1 VLEQYEFDLE
11 NVADADIRQGGL
23 RQRFDAIVLPDL
35 GADRILNGH
44 VVGTMPAPYVG
55 GLGTTGAD
63 MLRQFVDAG
72 GTLITLDSS
81 SELAVTLL
89 GAPLRDVTRGLSA
102 NEFFCPGSIIRIELE
117 EDPLTYGMPRETAAF
132 CTFNTAYEVAARSGA
147 TPGAGPVP
155 TARIIG
161 RYATSNVLM
170 SGWLEGEKAIAGKGA
185 MMEVRSGQGRAVLF
199 AFRPQ
204 HRGQAHATFRLFF
217 NAIHTSSRPRP

>member
-1 VLEQYEFDLE
+1 M
-11 NVADADIRQGGL
+11 
-23 RQRFDAIVLPDL
+23 
-35 GADRILNGH
+35 GAERMLNGH
-44 VVGTMPAPYVG
+44 VAGTMPAAYVG
-55 GLGTTGAD
+55 GLGMDGAD

-102 NEFFCPGSIIRIELE
+102 NEFFCPGSIVRIELD
-117 EDPLTYGMPRETAAF
+117 EDPLTYGMPRETAGF
-132 CTFNTAYEVAARSGA
+132 CSFNTAYEVAARSA
-147 TPGAGPVP
+147 SAASASPVA

-161 RYATSNVLM
+161 RYAKSNVLM

-217 NAIHTSSRPRP
+217 NAIHTSSLPNQQKPPPAEAFESKGQ

>member
-1 VLEQYEFDLE
+1 
-11 NVADADIRQGGL
+11 
-23 RQRFDAIVLPDL
+23 
-35 GADRILNGH
+35 
-44 VVGTMPAPYVG
+44 
-55 GLGTTGAD
+55 

-102 NEFFCPGSIIRIELE
+102 NEFFCPGSIVRIELD
-117 EDPLTYGMPRETAAF
+117 EDPLTYGMPRETAGF
-132 CTFNTAYEVAARSGA
+132 CTFNTAYEIAARSG
-147 TPGAGPVP
+147 TTSGAGPVP

-161 RYATSNVLM
+161 RYAKSNVLM

-204 HRGQAHATFRLFF
+204 HRGQAHATFRLLF
-217 NAIHTSSRPRP
+217 NAIHTSK